1 MGEVHRALCIN
12 IMPHSAPSI
21 GISSALNFYIQGRG
35 EVGERKCFQSRNNSA
50 VEEFSRCRSR
60 RNWIFWILSIRIF
73 IGSKPQIP
81 NGLHSKEAVGR
92 TRRIGNLGLVIGQIP
107 VAFGLLLFKI
117 FFATTQKYILFLWEW
132 KISIFLFSTDSCSAV
147 PTWFRIRSR
156 PCRCTHGQL
165 IFAYFQQTS
174 VQNLGR
180 TFPDDVPGGTHLV
193 FRDGSASVDGL
204 PIIVKYA

>member
-1 MGEVHRALCIN
+1 LKKVFVFLGKVHRALCIN

-81 NGLHSKEAVGR
+81 NGLLSKEAVGG
-92 TRRIGNLGLVIGQIP
+92 TWRIGNLGLNPGQTQWRS
-107 VAFGLLLFKI
+107 VCLLFKI
-117 FFATTQKYILFLWEW
+117 FFATTQKYILNKGTPLR
-132 KISIFLFSTDSCSAV
+132 SHAQRH
-147 PTWFRIRSR
+147 WFVVRSN
-156 PCRCTHGQL
+156 
-165 IFAYFQQTS
+165 FK
-174 VQNLGR
+174 
-180 TFPDDVPGGTHLV
+180 PDTLLK
-193 FRDGSASVDGL
+193 RR
-204 PIIVKYA
+204 